1 MEVIYSEKS
10 IKILKNKEL
19 LEKALKV
26 TISHR
31 GKEFSLTGNAEDEF
45 FARRVI
51 EAINFGF
58 PLEDALSIVDKD
70 FVFEVLNIKDYTRRK
85 NLSAVRSRII
95 GKEGK
100 ALAVLTQLTQCFIQ
114 LKDNQVGI
122 IGDPEYM
129 KIVQEA
135 LISIIRGAKHSNV
148 YSYLEKHRP
157 EEFLDLGLKE
167 SFKKKKVKKEEQE

>member
-1 MEVIYSEKS
+1 MEIIYSEKS

-19 LEKALKV
+19 LEKALNV

-58 PLEDALSIVDKD
+58 PAQDALSIVEKD
-70 FVFEVLNIKDYTRRK
+70 FAFEVLSIKDYTKRK
-85 NLSAVRSRII
+85 DLNAVRSRII

-100 ALAVLTQLTQCFIQ
+100 ALTVLTHLTQCFIQ

-129 KIVQEA
+129 KIAQEA

-157 EEFLDLGLKE
+157 EPFLDLGLKE
-167 SFKKKKVKKEEQE
+167 TFKKKKQIKTDD

>member
-10 IKILKNKEL
+10 IKILKNKAL
-19 LEKALKV
+19 LEKSLNV
-26 TISHR
+26 ELTHR
-31 GKEFSLTGNAEDEF
+31 GKEFYLNGNAEDEF
-45 FARRVI
+45 FARKVI

-58 PLEDALSIVDKD
+58 PIETALFIVDKD

-95 GKEGK
+95 GTQGK
-100 ALAVLTQLTQCFIQ
+100 ALAVLSQLTECFFEI
-114 LKDNQVGI
+114 KDNQVAI

-129 KIVQEA
+129 KTAQEA
-135 LISIIRGAKHSNV
+135 LISLIRGAKHSNV

-167 SFKKKKVKKEEQE
+167 SFKKKKLKKEE

>member
-129 KIVQEA
+129 KIAQEA

-157 EEFLDLGLKE
+157 EPFLDLGLKE
-167 SFKKKKVKKEEQE
+167 TFKKKKQIKTDD